1 MEITLQAKNALI
13 TTDFDSDHLS
23 IDGLSQ
29 KDIFQLED
37 ELKDEIKEQ
46 LLMKAEYLLKTRDI
60 AVTFISGILYKKET
74 DLFLI
79 NNIIDLAVESTL
91 SESELQRLLDS
102 IPIDIDY
109 SYYLNDGS
117 LLLNFELQFNS

>member
-1 MEITLQAKNALI
+1 MEITLHAKNALI

-23 IDGLSQ
+23 IDDLSQ

-79 NNIIDLAVESTL
+79 NNIIDLTVESTL
-91 SESELQRLLDS
+91 SESELQHLLDS

-109 SYYLNDGS
+109 SYYINDGS